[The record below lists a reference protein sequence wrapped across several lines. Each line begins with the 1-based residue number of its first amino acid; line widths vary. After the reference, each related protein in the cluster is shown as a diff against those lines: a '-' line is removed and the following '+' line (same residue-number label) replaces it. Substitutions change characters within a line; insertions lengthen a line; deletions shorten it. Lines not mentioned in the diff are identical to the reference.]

1 MRDHDERRSERREDR
16 HRDRDRY
23 DDRRERHERHERR
36 ERSERERPRDDR
48 RERHDRE
55 RAHRSRSRSPRRDGP
70 GEAPAAQPGPVFER
84 SGLLAKE
91 SNSMNGV
98 ALKYHE
104 PPEAQRPKSSWRMF
118 VFKDG
123 KEVGT
128 FFHANPDMLV
138 LGRQSCYLFGRDRT
152 VADIPIEHP
161 SCSKQHAVIQFRQVT
176 KRNEFGDERRYIQYV
191 SMLTRP
197 FLIDLDSANGCTV
210 NNEEVPKSR
219 YYEIRSGDTVQFGAS
234 SREYVLLDEA
244 AAPS

>member
-1 MRDHDERRSERREDR
+1 MSERRSDASGSRHERSERSERGERREYSERSRDRDERRSERREDR

-23 DDRRERHERHERR
+23 DDRRERHERR
-36 ERSERERPRDDR
+36 ERSEHERPRDDR

-70 GEAPAAQPGPVFER
+70 GEPPAAQQGPVFER

-91 SNSMNGV
+91 SNSVNGV

-128 FFHANPDMLV
+128 LPCSPRHARARPAV
-138 LGRQSCYLFGRDRT
+138 LLPLWPRPHG
-152 VADIPIEHP
+152 
-161 SCSKQHAVIQFRQVT
+161 
-176 KRNEFGDERRYIQYV
+176 RRY
-191 SMLTRP
+191 P
-197 FLIDLDSANGCTV
+197 H
-210 NNEEVPKSR
+210 
-219 YYEIRSGDTVQFGAS
+219 
-234 SREYVLLDEA
+234 
-244 AAPS
+244 